1 MPQKRSLT
9 PKKRTSVLLEED
21 LIERFHASHSRFGDF
36 SHVVNDLLK
45 KYLDELD
52 EKENAFHRERNSL

>member
-1 MPQKRSLT
+1 
-9 PKKRTSVLLEED
+9 

-52 EKENAFHRERNSL
+52 EKEREFQSGGYNSL